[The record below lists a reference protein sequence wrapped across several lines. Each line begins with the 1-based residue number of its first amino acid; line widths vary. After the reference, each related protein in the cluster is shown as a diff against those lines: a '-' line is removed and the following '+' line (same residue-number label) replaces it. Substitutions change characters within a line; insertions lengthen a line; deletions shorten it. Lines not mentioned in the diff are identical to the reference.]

1 MQHHK
6 ELEIQD
12 KLCNLKPGGM
22 LRCSKEEL
30 KQLACTINSP
40 SHYNN
45 GSIEC
50 IDAIEANLSKEEF
63 IGYLRGN
70 IKKYEWRCRYK
81 GHMEEDLKK
90 ANWYLTKLLKVII
103 NDKNIKA

>member
-1 MQHHK
+1 MHHK
-6 ELEIQD
+6 ELELQELVYLGRAEAD
-12 KLCNLKPGGM
+12 KVTPM
-22 LRCSKEEL
+22 
-30 KQLACTINSP
+30 CTVNNP
-40 SHYNN
+40 SHYKN

-90 ANWYLTKLLKVII
+90 ANWYLNKLLKVID
-103 NDKNIKA
+103 NDKRK